1 MLSAHI
7 FRSQREIV
15 LTENELSIAVL
26 HAEISDSILLMD
38 ISDVLVWS
46 VEEKDGGKQ
55 AVRESVLEAEDLMGP
70 TKPDSTL
77 GPDSVSG
84 LALSQMEW
92 KHAFSLHVPRLGR
105 TFHLRALSYEE
116 CYEWIVLLKLT
127 RRRAVK
133 RYKDSL
139 KLTMNQKCQ
148 ILVRQVFS
156 ESRFQMALAFMLVLN
171 FFINIAEAE
180 LMDQLKGK
188 AADSS
193 DVTTIRAQ
201 DFFDKADT
209 TFTVLYTVELAFNMY
224 GSWFRP
230 FWANPWNWIDFV
242 VVVVSILEAF
252 TIEMQN
258 HGVSTN
264 MDLNVVR
271 LVRIFRIVRILN
283 KLKAMQRIVSAMACA
298 LVPVFNVFILL
309 WMILSIYAII
319 GTNVFHQ
326 THPNLF
332 CKFSTSAFTMLQIAT

>member
-1 MLSAHI
+1 MP
-7 FRSQREIV
+7 FRSEREIV
-15 LTENELSIAVL
+15 LTENELSVAVP

-38 ISDVLVWS
+38 ISDILVWS
-46 VEEKDGGKQ
+46 VAEKDGGKQ
-55 AVRESVLEAEDLMGP
+55 AVRESVLEEEDLIGP
-70 TKPDSTL
+70 TRPDSIL
-77 GPDSVSG
+77 GPDSASG
-84 LALSQMEW
+84 LDLAQLEW
-92 KHAFSLHVPRLGR
+92 RHAFSLHVPKVGR

-116 CYEWIVLLKLT
+116 SYDWIVLLKLT

-148 ILVRQVFS
+148 ILVRQVYS
-156 ESRFQMALAFMLVLN
+156 DRRFQMLLAFVLVFN
-171 FFINIAEAE
+171 FIINIAEAE
-180 LMDQLKGK
+180 LVEQLSGE
-188 AADSS
+188 ADSS
-193 DVTTIRAQ
+193 EVTTIRAQ
-201 DFFDKADT
+201 DFFDKADN

-242 VVVVSILEAF
+242 VVVVSIFEAF
-252 TIEMQN
+252 TIEMQTR
-258 HGVSTN
+258 GLSTN
-264 MDLNVVR
+264 IDLNVIR
-271 LVRIFRIVRILN
+271 LVRIFRVVRILN

-326 THPNLF
+326 AHPDLF